1 MTSRMEIESSVQ
13 CLTPYSLLTVH
24 SARDHLRWPRQAWS
38 PGSVGSRKPWD
49 WWRGARWPVL
59 ARSGPFSH
67 SSFRRDCVL
76 WNLVPPEDRAP
87 SARLRD
93 GWPAWPRTSHCWR
106 MAFSCLTWLTSLAD
120 PSQDLAPP
128 SQPTLPPC
136 CGLGWLFCPTVHWER
151 NAWVL
156 FLGKDLGL
164 LVIRR
169 GCEGERGQGVLGWRV
184 PARACDEFLLLF
196 ISVYWPN
203 ELQD

>member
-1 MTSRMEIESSVQ
+1 
-13 CLTPYSLLTVH
+13 
-24 SARDHLRWPRQAWS
+24 
-38 PGSVGSRKPWD
+38 
-49 WWRGARWPVL
+49 
-59 ARSGPFSH
+59 
-67 SSFRRDCVL
+67 
-76 WNLVPPEDRAP
+76 
-87 SARLRD
+87 
-93 GWPAWPRTSHCWR
+93 

-203 ELQD
+203 ELQDVTRRCENDNIAEDADFHCKNVHELMECMNTFCKL